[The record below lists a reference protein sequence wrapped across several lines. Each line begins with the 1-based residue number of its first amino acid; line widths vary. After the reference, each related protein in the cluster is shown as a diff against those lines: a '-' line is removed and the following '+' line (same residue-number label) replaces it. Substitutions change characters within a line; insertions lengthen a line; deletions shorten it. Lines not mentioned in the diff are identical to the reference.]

1 MKWRDG
7 VQKPASA
14 RTSPFMALSH
24 WLARHSVPLSPEQ
37 IAPAEGG
44 RAAVATV
51 TALFPA
57 LYWHDATL
65 VWASFVAF
73 WSCLLE
79 PGGTR
84 REELR
89 ILGSLTVVGAV
100 LAGVTVWIA
109 AGPLWMV
116 LSWLALA
123 GIGVGLGRVFSATTA
138 LLCALLG
145 CTMAAGVGFPTHD
158 PLVALKVVAA
168 YLAGGVWAMVL
179 CLLLW
184 PLHPYAPARRAVA
197 QCYRLLTV
205 MTGELAAGRLRE
217 TLHRQTVRTAI
228 ERARAVTLQI
238 DSGHGS
244 AVLRGRLIASLTG
257 AERLFTAML
266 AVEHLAQK
274 RGMDFEARG
283 ILAAF
288 SALCQEASE
297 QVIAPVPEWLHL
309 ERHAHDLANSVR
321 VDSGPIGALVA
332 SSART
337 LATISRGLLRDVY
350 VPFDTETVRAEHRLT
365 RVHWRHAFR
374 LAVALVMTHL
384 ATFWSGLEY
393 GFWALVAVVLVV
405 QPSGHTTLIRAVER
419 ILGTIGGGALVL
431 LARPFLP
438 AAPEMMVADALFVV
452 AAIAMR
458 AVNYTMLVLFL
469 TAQFIVVTEMIM
481 PAHGVAWLRIVDNT
495 LGSVVGVV
503 CAFLVFPQHQT
514 QDMSGLLRQSLI
526 SNFRYLASV
535 LDEKS
540 DMVADR
546 FQRQAG
552 VATTRA
558 EFARGALPLLGGM
571 SFVGQKYEAAH
582 ALLREIRLLSGE
594 VTLLRFDIA
603 AGLCRGNAELAA
615 YWTQKA
621 DALMEGAPLAPVT
634 AELESGRV
642 AAALAARD
650 WAGPV

>member
-7 VQKPASA
+7 VQKPAFT
-14 RTSPFMALSH
+14 RTSPFMVLSH

-51 TALFPA
+51 SALLPA
-57 LYWHDATL
+57 LYWHDPTL
-65 VWASFVAF
+65 IWASFAAF

-89 ILGSLTVVGAV
+89 ILSGLTVIGAV
-100 LAGVTVWIA
+100 LAGATVLVS
-109 AGPLWMV
+109 AGPSWVV
-116 LSWLALA
+116 LLWLALA
-123 GIGVGLGRVFSATTA
+123 GLGVGLGRAFSATTA

-158 PLVALKVVAA
+158 PFVALKVASA
-168 YLAGGVWAMVL
+168 YLAGGVWAMLL
-179 CLLLW
+179 CLVLW

-197 QCYRLLTV
+197 QCYRLLAV

-228 ERARAVTLQI
+228 ERARGVTLQI

-244 AVLRGRLIASLTG
+244 EVLRGRLIASLTG

-297 QVIAPVPEWLHL
+297 HVIAPVPDWTILAQ
-309 ERHAHDLANSVR
+309 HAQDLAGSIR
-321 VDSGPIGALVA
+321 AETGPIGTLVA

-337 LATISRGLLRDVY
+337 LGTISRGLLRDVHA
-350 VPFDTETVRAEHRLT
+350 PFDTEAVRAERRLT

-384 ATFWSGLEY
+384 ATRWLGLEY

-405 QPSGHTTLIRAVER
+405 QPSGHTTMIRAVER

-438 AAPEMMVADALFVV
+438 AAPEMMVADALFVIG
-452 AAIAMR
+452 AIAMR

-481 PAHGVAWLRIVDNT
+481 PADGVAWLRIVDNT

-503 CAFLVFPQHQT
+503 CAFLVFPQRQA

-526 SNFRYLASV
+526 SNLRYLAAV
-535 LDEKS
+535 LGEKS
-540 DMVADR
+540 DGVMDR

-552 VATTRA
+552 IATTRA

-571 SFVGQKYEAAH
+571 SFIGKEHEVAH
-582 ALLREIRLLSGE
+582 CLLREIRLLSGE

-603 AGLCRGNAELAA
+603 AGLCRGQADLAA
-615 YWTQKA
+615 YWTKKA
-621 DALMEGAPLAPVT
+621 DLLTEGVPLAPVT
-634 AELESGRV
+634 EELESGRV
-642 AAALAARD
+642 TAALAARG
-650 WAGPV
+650 WVEEQ